1 MTDSTTTRRPTGG
14 TEDLATD
21 DLATDDPEQLV
32 SPLAELAA
40 LIGAAA
46 VGAIIAVT
54 VIGASLLLALPAVV
68 VVAGVALVT
77 MRRDAG

>member
-1 MTDSTTTRRPTGG
+1 M
-14 TEDLATD
+14 
-21 DLATDDPEQLV
+21 
-32 SPLAELAA
+32 SPLTELAA

-68 VVAGVALVT
+68 VVGGVAMVT
-77 MRRDAG
+77 MRRGAR